1 MIQTASFIGLI
12 KTLLIL
18 VLIYIIIKFIM
29 RLFAP
34 IIVGSL
40 IRKISSMYNQ
50 NHSYDRQQNEG
61 DITIDNP
68 STKKQ
73 SNNDFG
79 DYVDYE
85 EID

>member
-12 KTLLIL
+12 KTLLTIA
-18 VLIYIIIKFIM
+18 LIYIVIKYII

-34 IIVGSL
+34 FIIGSL
-40 IRKISSMYNQ
+40 IHKLSNKYQ
-50 NHSYDRQQNEG
+50 NRSYDSNKSEG
-61 DITIDNP
+61 DVTIDK
-68 STKKQ
+68 STIKNR
-73 SNNDFG
+73 STNDLG

>member
-12 KTLLIL
+12 KTLLTIA
-18 VLIYIIIKFIM
+18 LIYIIIKYII

-34 IIVGSL
+34 FIIGSSIHKL
-40 IRKISSMYNQ
+40 SNKYNQ
-50 NHSYDRQQNEG
+50 NSSYDSNKSEG
-61 DITIDNP
+61 DVTIEK
-68 STKKQ
+68 STIKNQ
-73 SNNDFG
+73 STNDLG